1 MSDAHDWQ
9 ELIDRHLRGELSE
22 SEQERL
28 AELLDSD
35 AAARKDFVEQ
45 VQWDTRL
52 AEVLRDSHVSLRE
65 PDGDAGAA
73 PEHEYAPMPSHAFV
87 EFFERFTLCG
97 NHAADSSG
105 SVWLS
110 DAIRVMNSRALCA
123 NRGPWDAAM

>member
-9 ELIDRHLRGELSE
+9 ELIERHLRGELSE

-52 AEVLRDSHVSLRE
+52 AEVLRESRGSSRE
-65 PDGDAGAA
+65 PNVDEGAD
-73 PEHEYAPMPSHAFV
+73 
-87 EFFERFTLCG
+87 T
-97 NHAADSSG
+97 G
-105 SVWLS
+105 SVILPLTQVSPVRAHLVGALPVYLS
-110 DAIRVMNSRALCA
+110 SKA
-123 NRGPWDAAM
+123 RGSEG